1 MESLFRK
8 TENKAMLQTIKT
20 YAVNKFRAYYLNF
33 DKKIANTKNIIC
45 NDINDYTIYVCAK
58 VGKRTFG
65 QSYNINNLFYELVE
79 NKNREAIV
87 FDCVKGN
94 RLKESVINAQTD
106 KVRYVMDYIKKEYNV
121 IAEVGAYL
129 TAIKVLNHFKHNFK
143 VDMEEVNAMM

>member
-1 MESLFRK
+1 MELLKRA
-8 TENKAMLQTIKT
+8 ENKAMLNIINN
-20 YAVNKFRAYYLNF
+20 YAVNKFRAYYVKF
-33 DKKIANTKNIIC
+33 DKRIANTKRVTYDYL
-45 NDINDYTIYVCAK
+45 NDTTIYVCAK

-79 NKNREAIV
+79 NKNQDAIV

-106 KVRYVMDYIKKEYNV
+106 KVRYVMNYIKKEYNV

-129 TAIKVLNHFKHNFK
+129 TAIKVLNHFKHNFE
-143 VDMEEVNAMM
+143 VDMEEVSAMM